1 MATAD
6 SQTNETDADADA
18 SWGGSWLNP
27 SLARLGEEF
36 DKWSGEFQSRGETLR
51 TRGETLRTRGETL
64 RTRGE
69 TLRAE
74 GQKRVEEHLD
84 QLRTEL
90 RKVPAVRQ
98 AEDLRQ
104 ALGERV
110 EKNLDASVDRVY
122 ERLQLVRLDE
132 VKKLERKVARLS
144 KKLRALEKQEKV

>member
-6 SQTNETDADADA
+6 SQANQQNSQTDTQAEAA
-18 SWGGSWLNP
+18 WGGAWLNP

-36 DKWSGEFQSRGETLR
+36 GKWSGEIQSRGETLR
-51 TRGETLRTRGETL
+51 TRGEA
-64 RTRGE
+64 
-69 TLRAE
+69 LRAE
-74 GQKRVEEHLD
+74 SQKRVEEHLD

-98 AEDLRQ
+98 AENLRQ
-104 ALGERV
+104 EIGDRV

-132 VKKLERKVARLS
+132 VKKLERKVARLT
-144 KKLRALEKQEKV
+144 KKLRALEKQQEA

>member
-6 SQTNETDADADA
+6 SQTNETDADADADA

-36 DKWSGEFQSRGETLR
+36 DKWSGEFQS
-51 TRGETLRTRGETL
+51 RGETL